1 MVTAFLALLAVAVPP
16 GPLAGLDS
24 ALAGLSSEE
33 PVQARFTHRYTAT
46 AGDGKD
52 AVRTEGE
59 VSGEVAEGPGGLQ
72 LTWPD
77 ELVRRA
83 RAEERRRAA
92 DPEARTPTR
101 DGIVAVNTMEL
112 ARLVDAA
119 AALRDALDGAS
130 LLEDRPDT
138 LDGSEARLLVLKLAV
153 QLSPRDRR
161 YVKEVDARLRLWLG
175 PDGLPVAAESETKLS
190 GRAFLVVTFKS
201 EQRERW
207 RFRRVAGRLIAV
219 RHEDERHGEGAGDRG
234 DRSSVTTLEPV
245 NR

>member
-1 MVTAFLALLAVAVPP
+1 MVAAVLALLSAAVPP

-24 ALAGLSSEE
+24 ALAGLAALG
-33 PVQARFTHRYTAT
+33 PVRARFTHRYTAT

-72 LTWPD
+72 ITWPA
-77 ELVRRA
+77 ELLQRA
-83 RAEERRRAA
+83 RAEERRRAT
-92 DPEARTPTR
+92 DPEARTPAR
-101 DGIVAVNTMEL
+101 DGIIAVNTMDL
-112 ARLVDAA
+112 ARLLDAA
-119 AALRDALDGAS
+119 ATLRDALDGAT
-130 LLEDRPDT
+130 LLEDQPDT
-138 LDGSEARLLVLKLAV
+138 LDGAEARLLVLKLAV

-161 YVKEVDARLRLWLG
+161 YVKEVEARLRLWLD

-201 EQRERW
+201 EQQERW
-207 RFRRVAGRLIAV
+207 RFRRVGGRLVAV

-234 DRSSVTTLEPV
+234 DRSSVTTLEPDAG
-245 NR
+245 